1 METEPD
7 EGAAGAGQGDQQ
19 PQLEIKDPDMEEIT
33 PMKRGPVY
41 PSYRMLIEI
50 EKSADKEKNKVN
62 NEKLIIMKED
72 RTNTAAIRQYES
84 DLKGLTSKKRTIN
97 RKLWEKDREM
107 RRLESGGLSLRAAII
122 SRRMGHTPEPNDELV
137 LAPNVA
143 PNQSSATRFL

>member
-1 METEPD
+1 METETRAE
-7 EGAAGAGQGDQQ
+7 EGAAGAGQGNQQ
-19 PQLEIKDPDMEEIT
+19 PQLEIKDPDMEAIT

-107 RRLESGGLSLRAAII
+107 RRLESAGTSLRAAII
-122 SRRMGHTPEPNDELV
+122 SRRMGHTPEPTDELLGLIV
-137 LAPNVA
+137 GTGLA
-143 PNQSSATRFL
+143 LLD

>member
-1 METEPD
+1 METEETEPD

-19 PQLEIKDPDMEEIT
+19 TQLEIKDQDMEAIT

-41 PSYRMLIEI
+41 TSYRMLIEI

-62 NEKLIIMKED
+62 NEKLFTMKED
-72 RTNTAAIRQYES
+72 RINTAAIRQYES

-107 RRLESGGLSLRAAII
+107 RRLESGGFSLREAIQW
-122 SRRMGHTPEPNDELV
+122 RRMGRTPEPNDELV
-137 LAPNVA
+137 LA
-143 PNQSSATRFL
+143 LE